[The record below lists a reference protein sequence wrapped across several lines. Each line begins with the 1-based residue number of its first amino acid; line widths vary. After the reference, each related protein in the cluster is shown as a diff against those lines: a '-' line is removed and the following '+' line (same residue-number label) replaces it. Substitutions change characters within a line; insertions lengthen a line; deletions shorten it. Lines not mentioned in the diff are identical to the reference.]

1 MLIACKCLNITLK
14 STANNLPSTLPIA
27 TQLSNYDEISYKTT
41 TTITTTTTTS
51 SNANQVHTVSSSI
64 DDNHDE
70 QPPYI
75 QCTNSEKLNSN
86 QLQFFRTVSNFKVLS
101 YAWALYERE
110 RERAN
115 VIWNSDYRFD
125 RLEVPVLNR
134 YFFFIFY
141 TLLQD

>member
-27 TQLSNYDEISYKTT
+27 TQLSNFDEISYKA
-41 TTITTTTTTS
+41 TTTTTSPS

-75 QCTNSEKLNSN
+75 QCTTSEKLDSN
-86 QLQFFRTVSNFKVLS
+86 QLRFFRTVS
-101 YAWALYERE
+101 
-110 RERAN
+110 
-115 VIWNSDYRFD
+115 
-125 RLEVPVLNR
+125 
-134 YFFFIFY
+134 
-141 TLLQD
+141 